1 MTTMKTTDDEKV
13 IDIESIPPG
22 FCAQCGLS
30 HRELTSTGVIPDHGF
45 KMHGENVTKP
55 AEETYLSTMRQDP
68 NAKCA
73 TCSNTWMW
81 HQTNGDE
88 IRHAFNDGTM
98 AASETFGKK
107 LASGDRTSPTKQ
119 GQPAVVEEVRWP
131 FDPVLRQALIDK
143 GVITPDDLT
152 RAEATIRAV
161 TDNFNGGK
169 S

>member
-1 MTTMKTTDDEKV
+1 MKTTDDEKV

-22 FCAQCGLS
+22 FCAECGLS
-30 HRELTSTGVIPDHGF
+30 HRELISTGVIPNHEF
-45 KMHGENVTKP
+45 QMHGQNVTKP
-55 AEETYLSTMRQDP
+55 TEEIYLSTMRQDP
-68 NAKCA
+68 NAKCT
-73 TCSNTWMW
+73 TCSNTWLW
-81 HQTNGDE
+81 HQNNGDE

-107 LASGDRTSPTKQ
+107 LPTGERTKP
-119 GQPAVVEEVRWP
+119 GQPPVVEEARWP

-143 GVITPDDLT
+143 GVITPEDLT